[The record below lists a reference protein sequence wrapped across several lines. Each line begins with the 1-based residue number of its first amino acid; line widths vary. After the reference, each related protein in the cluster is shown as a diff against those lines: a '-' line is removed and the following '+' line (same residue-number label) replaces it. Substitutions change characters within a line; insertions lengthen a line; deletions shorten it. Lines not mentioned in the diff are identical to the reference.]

1 MKKALGDSRVS
12 ELSID
17 CDIFCICL
25 NQNVIYST
33 EASYFDEED
42 LLSKNVEDIL
52 PPLTWLFLSRCLLQN
67 RTVMNRW

>member
-12 ELSID
+12 ELSVD

-25 NQNVIYST
+25 NQNVVYSM

-52 PPLTWLFLSRCLLQN
+52 PPLT
-67 RTVMNRW
+67 